1 MAKANKKVINVNKK
15 PTNVKQM
22 NTDFDGISATLSGV
36 AVGTEEIMPL
46 FSASLKLSIR
56 ILNEYQKA
64 FNAGTKYA
72 KK

>member
-1 MAKANKKVINVNKK
+1 MAKANKKVTNVNKK

-46 FSASLKLSIR
+46 FSASLKLSVR